1 MIDSPVS
8 PKPRPRAT
16 STGEK
21 LLTGDLLIH
30 FAGIWIQTA
39 FECMQY
45 VTYCIFQPKALSLN
59 ASRLCETEYYQT
71 KIVNCE
77 GNQRK
82 IFEIINELTHRKSI
96 PKLPSG
102 STEELLKAFSDFFV
116 QKIEKIRQVILESI
130 PPNQDLTYVPQ
141 HQLLSTLEIF
151 NPATEEEIEKIINA
165 SKSTSCSLD
174 ALPTTLLKKCLSVL
188 LPVITQ
194 MINVSLSSGQFPRS
208 FSHAL
213 VKPLLKK
220 PNADCEILKNY
231 RPVSNLTFLSKI
243 LEKVVAR
250 RLFTYMSE
258 NGLHE
263 KMQSAYRTAHST
275 ESALI
280 RVQNDILRQLDKK
293 RGVILVLLDLSAA
306 FDTIDHDH

>member
-1 MIDSPVS
+1 MIHEA
-8 PKPRPRAT
+8 K
-16 STGEK
+16 
-21 LLTGDLLIH
+21 
-30 FAGIWIQTA
+30 
-39 FECMQY
+39 
-45 VTYCIFQPKALSLN
+45 
-59 ASRLCETEYYQT
+59 TEYYQT

-82 IFEIINELTHRKSI
+82 IFEINDLTHRKSI

-116 QKIEKIRQVILESI
+116 QKIEKIRQVILESF

-275 ESALI
+275 ESALKP
-280 RVQNDILRQLDKK
+280 NS
-293 RGVILVLLDLSAA
+293 LVNLGL
-306 FDTIDHDH
+306 FYTHFIIKINIK

>member
-1 MIDSPVS
+1 
-8 PKPRPRAT
+8 
-16 STGEK
+16 
-21 LLTGDLLIH
+21 
-30 FAGIWIQTA
+30 
-39 FECMQY
+39 
-45 VTYCIFQPKALSLN
+45 
-59 ASRLCETEYYQT
+59 
-71 KIVNCE
+71 
-77 GNQRK
+77 
-82 IFEIINELTHRKSI
+82 
-96 PKLPSG
+96 
-102 STEELLKAFSDFFV
+102 
-116 QKIEKIRQVILESI
+116 
-130 PPNQDLTYVPQ
+130 
-141 HQLLSTLEIF
+141 
-151 NPATEEEIEKIINA
+151 
-165 SKSTSCSLD
+165 
-174 ALPTTLLKKCLSVL
+174 
-188 LPVITQ
+188 

-293 RGVILVLLDLSAA
+293 GESYWYCLIFRQPL
-306 FDTIDHDH
+306 TQ

>member
-1 MIDSPVS
+1 M
-8 PKPRPRAT
+8 
-16 STGEK
+16 
-21 LLTGDLLIH
+21 
-30 FAGIWIQTA
+30 
-39 FECMQY
+39 
-45 VTYCIFQPKALSLN
+45 
-59 ASRLCETEYYQT
+59 
-71 KIVNCE
+71 
-77 GNQRK
+77 
-82 IFEIINELTHRKSI
+82 
-96 PKLPSG
+96 
-102 STEELLKAFSDFFV
+102 
-116 QKIEKIRQVILESI
+116 
-130 PPNQDLTYVPQ
+130 PQ
-141 HQLLSTLEIF
+141 HQLLSTLEIL
-151 NPATEEEIEKIINA
+151 NPATEEELEKIINA

-208 FSHAL
+208 FCHAL

-231 RPVSNLTFLSKI
+231 RPISNLTFLSKI

-293 RGVILVLLDLSAA
+293 RGIILVLLDLSAA
-306 FDTIDHDH
+306 FDTIDHDHLFELLQNRFGIKGTALD